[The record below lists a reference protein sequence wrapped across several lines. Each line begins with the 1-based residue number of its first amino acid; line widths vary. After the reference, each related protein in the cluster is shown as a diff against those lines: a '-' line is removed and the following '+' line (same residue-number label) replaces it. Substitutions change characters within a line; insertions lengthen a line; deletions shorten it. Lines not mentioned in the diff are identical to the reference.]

1 MTNQSAAEST
11 TTIELELWS
20 DLVSP
25 WCWIVKRRL
34 EAAIHAFE
42 RPHDVTVRYRA
53 FELDPDLPRGGGV
66 ALAEHLGNRHGG
78 GIEAGRAMLEQV
90 ARDAE
95 GDDLWFDWD
104 RALRA
109 NTFDAHRL
117 CALALEMGGL
127 ALQGAVVERF
137 FAAHFREGLALDDP
151 EVLQRIS
158 AEAGLDERRVSSVL
172 AGKGYTDWVRGDEKL
187 AAELGIMTVPYVV
200 ANGEAALAGPA
211 SVNEYLSL
219 LRGVAIGSGEGT
231 LR

>member
-11 TTIELELWS
+11 TMIELELWG

-25 WCWIVKRRL
+25 WSWIAKRRI
-34 EAAIHAFE
+34 EKAIHAFE
-42 RPHDVTVRYRA
+42 RPHDVTVRHRA
-53 FELDPDLPRGGGV
+53 FEIARDLPVGGGVPLAEHIGAIRGGGV
-66 ALAEHLGNRHGG
+66 
-78 GIEAGRAMLEQV
+78 EAGRRLLEQ
-90 ARDAE
+90 AAE
-95 GDDLWFDWD
+95 DGADDDLWFDFD

-158 AEAGLDERRVSSVL
+158 AEAGLDERRVSAVL
-172 AGKGYTDWVRGDEKL
+172 AGKGYTDWVVGDEEL
-187 AAELGIMTVPYVV
+187 AAEHGITDVPYVL
-200 ANGEAALAGPA
+200 ANGRVALPGPA
-211 SVNEYLSL
+211 SVEAYLSL
-219 LRGVAIGSGEGT
+219 LRQVATSST
-231 LR
+231 A